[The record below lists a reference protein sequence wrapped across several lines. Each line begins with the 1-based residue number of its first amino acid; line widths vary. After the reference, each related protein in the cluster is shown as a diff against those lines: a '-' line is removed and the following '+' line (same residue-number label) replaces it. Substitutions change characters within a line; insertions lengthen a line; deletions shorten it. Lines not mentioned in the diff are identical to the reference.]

1 MKAMILSAPSQLSPG
16 DVNDAIAGDGETL
29 VRVTHSGVCGTDLK
43 IYNGDIPVDY
53 PRIMGHEM
61 IGEVAE
67 VGSAMGVDVGAR
79 VIVDP
84 IVFCGHC
91 DDCQIGQENLCS
103 SGGLLG
109 RDRDGGFSDFMTVPS
124 DAVVALPE
132 NISDKCAPL
141 IQVMTTCVHAQNQA
155 PVKPREPVVV
165 IGLGVSGQL
174 HIQLAKARGAY
185 PIIGITGS
193 KTRRDMAEQFGAD
206 YTLPAGDN
214 VGEEVRKLTGG
225 RGAELVIDC
234 AGAMSTYAQ
243 SIDIARPGGRILM
256 FGIHT
261 FATASLPFYEFYFKE
276 LTVIN
281 SRAATRKDYQICI
294 DLVSNGKVNLDSMIS
309 HVLPLA
315 DLKKAITML
324 DERDDKRMKVILDH
338 TG

>member
-16 DVNDAIAGDGETL
+16 DVDDAIAGDGETL

-43 IYNGDIPVDY
+43 IYNGGIPVDY

-61 IGEVAE
+61 IGEIAE
-67 VGSAMGVDVGAR
+67 VGSAKGVDVGTR

-84 IVFCGHC
+84 IVFCGQC
-91 DDCQIGQENLCS
+91 EDCRTGQENLCANGS
-103 SGGLLG
+103 LLG
-109 RDRDGGFSDFMTVPS
+109 RDKDGGFSDFMTVPAG
-124 DAVVALPE
+124 AVVALPE

-141 IQVMTTCVHAQNQA
+141 IQVMTTCVHAQEQA
-155 PVKPREPVVV
+155 PVKRGEAVVV

-174 HIQLAKARGAY
+174 HVQLAKACGAY

-193 KTRRDMAEQFGAD
+193 KTRRDMAEQYGAD

-234 AGAMSTYAQ
+234 AGAVSTYAQ

-261 FATASLPFYEFYFKE
+261 FETAALPFYDFYYKE

-281 SRAATRKDYQICI
+281 SRAATRKDYQSCI
-294 DLVSNGKVNLDSMIS
+294 DLLSSGQVELDSMIS

-315 DLKKAITML
+315 ELEKAITML
-324 DERDDKRMKVILDH
+324 DERDDHRMKVILDH
-338 TG
+338 T